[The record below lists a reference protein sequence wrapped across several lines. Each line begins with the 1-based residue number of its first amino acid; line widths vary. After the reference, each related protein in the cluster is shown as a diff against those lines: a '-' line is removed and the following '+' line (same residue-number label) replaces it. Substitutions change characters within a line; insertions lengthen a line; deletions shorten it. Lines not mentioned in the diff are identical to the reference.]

1 MSTQDATLVKTCP
14 ACGEENSPLESFC
27 TNCDFD
33 LLTVP
38 AEPRRIDN
46 GADDAAT
53 ATEGDDKTQ
62 IIVAPVAAKTDVC
75 RLELLDNSDV
85 FFEIKAGQSV
95 GRGVES
101 DVILAEVP
109 HAGYISRLH
118 ARFSRRGAQWFV
130 QYLAQGNFIVVDG
143 ETYEDDSEIALHD
156 GSVLVLSLTS
166 FRVVLP

>member
-1 MSTQDATLVKTCP
+1 MSMNDATLVKYCP

-27 TNCDFD
+27 ANCDFD

-38 AEPRRIDN
+38 TEPRR
-46 GADDAAT
+46 T
-53 ATEGDDKTQ
+53 PTEG
-62 IIVAPVAAKTDVC
+62 APVVDAQIVIAPVEVKTDVC
-75 RLELLDNSDV
+75 RLELLDNSAV
-85 FFEIKAGQSV
+85 AFEIKAGQTV

-101 DVILAEVP
+101 DVILADVP

-118 ARFSRRGAQWFV
+118 ARFSRRGEQWFA
-130 QYLAQGNFIVVDG
+130 QYLGQGNFIVVDG
-143 ETYEDDSEIALHD
+143 ETCEDDSEIALHD

>member
-1 MSTQDATLVKTCP
+1 MSMNDSTLVKYCP

-38 AEPRRIDN
+38 TEVRRVAASAETS
-46 GADDAAT
+46 DDS
-53 ATEGDDKTQ
+53 TQ
-62 IIVAPVAAKTDVC
+62 IVAAPGEVKADFC
-75 RLELLDNSDV
+75 RLELLDNAAVS
-85 FFEIKAGQSV
+85 FEIKAGQTV
-95 GRGVES
+95 GRGVEA

-109 HAGYISRLH
+109 HAGYISRVH
-118 ARFSRRGAQWFV
+118 ARFLRRGEQWFA
-130 QYLAQGNFIVVDG
+130 QYLGQGNFIVVDG
-143 ETYEDDSEIALHD
+143 ETSEDDSEIALHD

>member
-1 MSTQDATLVKTCP
+1 MSTTDATLVKYCP

-27 TNCDFD
+27 THCDFD

-38 AEPRRIDN
+38 AQPRRT
-46 GADDAAT
+46 DDAAT
-53 ATEGDDKTQ
+53 ATDNGDETQ
-62 IIVAPVAAKTDVC
+62 IVVAPIAAKADVC
-75 RLELLDNSDV
+75 RLELLDNSEV
-85 FFEIKAGQSV
+85 FFEIKSGQSV

-118 ARFSRRGAQWFV
+118 ARFSRRGEQWFV

-143 ETYEDDSEIALHD
+143 ETHEDDSEIALHN